1 MNTSHDHG
9 TPQDDLSLKL
19 LIVLTRAHR
28 SVADR
33 LKRDI
38 QQYGLNM
45 TEFAVLELLFHK
57 GEQPIQHIGKK
68 ILLASGS
75 TTYVVDQLEKK
86 KLLKRKMC
94 PNDRRITYAVITDEG
109 EKLIQEIFPRH
120 RETIHGMFSCLSE
133 EEKQTMIR
141 LLKTTGIH
149 VQDQ

>member
-1 MNTSHDHG
+1 MTRSPSHDA
-9 TPQDDLSLKL
+9 QDDLSLKL

-86 KLLKRKMC
+86 SLLKRKMC
-94 PNDRRITYAVITDEG
+94 PNDRRVTYAVITEEG
-109 EKLIQEIFPRH
+109 SKLMQEIFPRH
-120 RETIHGMFSCLSE
+120 RETIQSMFSCLSG

-141 LLKTTGIH
+141 LLKTMGIH
-149 VQDQ
+149 AQGQ

>member
-1 MNTSHDHG
+1 MTSSQG
-9 TPQDDLSLKL
+9 NQEDLALKL
-19 LIVLTRAHR
+19 LIVFSRAHR

-33 LKRDI
+33 LKKDI

-86 KLLKRKMC
+86 QLLERKTC
-94 PNDRRITYAVITDEG
+94 PKDRRVTYAVISEAG
-109 EKLIQEIFPRH
+109 ASLIREIFPKH
-120 RETIHGMFSCLSE
+120 KATIHSMFSSLSE
-133 EEKQTMIR
+133 EEKLLMIP
-141 LLKTTGIH
+141 LLKKMGIH
-149 VQDQ
+149 TQEQ